1 MIRLNDILQRVVSYH
16 PDPDLDAIKKAYVYS
31 AKVHQGQLRNSG
43 EPYLIHPLEVAG
55 ILAQLHL
62 DEASI
67 VTGLLHDTIEDTL
80 ATAEELTELFGPEVA
95 QLVDGVTK
103 LSKFSASATLSQE
116 EKQAENFRKMIIAMA
131 QDIRVILVKLA
142 DRTHNM
148 RTLEHMPEEKQQ
160 RIARETLD
168 IYAPLANR
176 LGISWIKTE
185 LEDLSLRYL
194 KPQEYS
200 DLLEKVNRRRKE
212 RERYIEQVVHLI
224 EGKLQERQIEGRVSG
239 RFKHIY
245 SIYKKMKAQGIDFEQ
260 IHDVIAFR
268 LIMPT
273 VPSCYE
279 ALGLIH
285 QLWKPVPGRFK
296 DFIAI
301 PKPNMYQSL
310 HTAVIGPM
318 SERMEVQIRTEE
330 MHRIAEE
337 GIAAHWAYKEGKSLI
352 SKDDEK
358 FAWLRQ
364 LMEWQQDLKDPKEF
378 LETVKVD
385 LFTDEVFVFTPKGDV
400 KSLPRG
406 ATPVDFAFAIHSDIG
421 NRCVGGKVN
430 GKIVP
435 LRYKLK
441 NGDMVEVLTNP
452 AAHPSKDWLT
462 FVKTSR
468 AQQRIRSFI
477 KLQQR
482 EKSLQL
488 GRELADKEF
497 RRFSLNLN
505 KMLKSGELKELS
517 NELGYRIEEDMLV
530 AIGYGKIVPQQ
541 LIKRL
546 VPPEKLADAAEER
559 TREAANGSSGPTLPA
574 TGLSRMTEIARKLV
588 GKSNRSGVQIGGVD
602 DVLVRFGRCCN
613 PVPGDAIAGF
623 ITRGRGVTVHHVSCE
638 KALATDPERRVDVQW
653 DVRGDFKRPV
663 TLRVLTADRPGLL
676 ADISNT
682 FSKKGVNISQANCR
696 ATGDDRAVNTFEV
709 TISDLKQLTE
719 LMRTIER
726 LNGVYSVERI

>member
-1 MIRLNDILQRVVSYH
+1 MIRLNDILQQVAAYH
-16 PDPDLDAIKKAYVYS
+16 PDPDLDVIKKAYVYS
-31 AKVHQGQLRNSG
+31 AKVHQGQIRKSG
-43 EPYLIHPLEVAG
+43 EPYLVHPLEVAG
-55 ILAQLHL
+55 ILAQLRL

-80 ATAEELTELFGPEVA
+80 ATAEELTELFGAEVA

-103 LSKFSASATLSQE
+103 LSKFSASATMSQE

-148 RTLEHMPEEKQQ
+148 RTLEHMKEEKQT
-160 RIARETLD
+160 RIAQETLD

-185 LEDLSLRYL
+185 LEDLSFKYL
-194 KPQEYS
+194 KPQEFE
-200 DLLEKVNRRRKE
+200 DLTEKVTQRRKE
-212 RERYIEQVVHLI
+212 REKYIEDVVVLI
-224 EGKLQERQIEGRVSG
+224 ESSLREHGLEGKVTG
-239 RFKHIY
+239 RFKHLY
-245 SIYKKMKAQGIDFEQ
+245 SIYKKMKSQGIDFDQ
-260 IHDVIAFR
+260 VPDVIAFR
-268 LIMPT
+268 LLMPSL
-273 VPSCYE
+273 PACYE

-310 HTAVIGPM
+310 HTTVIGPL
-318 SERMEVQIRTEE
+318 SERVEVQIRTEE

-337 GIAAHWAYKEGKSLI
+337 GIAAHWAYKEGKSII

-400 KSLPRG
+400 RALPRG
-406 ATPVDFAFAIHSDIG
+406 ATPVDFAFAIHSDVG
-421 NRCVGGKVN
+421 SKCVGAKVN

-441 NGDMVEVLTNP
+441 NGDQVEVLTSP
-452 AAHPSKDWLT
+452 QAHPSKDWLT

-468 AQQRIRSFI
+468 AQQRIRGFI

-482 EKSLQL
+482 EKSLAL
-488 GRELADKEF
+488 GRELADKEL

-505 KMLKSGELKELS
+505 KLLKGGELKTLATEM
-517 NELGYRIEEDMLV
+517 GFRVEDDLLA
-530 AIGYGKIVPQQ
+530 AIGYGKVAPHQLTERLVPAEKLAEKDKEPAKSDNGQGNGHAQ
-541 LIKRL
+541 SGGLLGSMGLSKVTEVAKRL
-546 VPPEKLADAAEER
+546 VGRAPR
-559 TREAANGSSGPTLPA
+559 G
-574 TGLSRMTEIARKLV
+574 
-588 GKSNRSGVQIGGVD
+588 GVQIGGVD
-602 DVLVRFGRCCN
+602 DVLVRFGR
-613 PVPGDAIAGF
+613 
-623 ITRGRGVTVHHVSCE
+623 
-638 KALATDPERRVDVQW
+638 
-653 DVRGDFKRPV
+653 
-663 TLRVLTADRPGLL
+663 
-676 ADISNT
+676 
-682 FSKKGVNISQANCR
+682 
-696 ATGDDRAVNTFEV
+696 
-709 TISDLKQLTE
+709 
-719 LMRTIER
+719 
-726 LNGVYSVERI
+726 

>member
-1 MIRLNDILQRVVSYH
+1 MIRLNDILQKVVSYH

-43 EPYLIHPLEVAG
+43 EPYLVHPLEVAG

-452 AAHPSKDWLT
+452 QAHPSKDWLT

-477 KLQQR
+477 KQQQR

-505 KMLKSGELKELS
+505 KMMKSGELKTLS
-517 NELGYRIEEDMLV
+517 NDLGYRIEEDMLV

-559 TREAANGSSGPTLPA
+559 TREAANGSTGPTVPA

-613 PVPGDAIAGF
+613 PVPGDQIAGF

-709 TISDLKQLTE
+709 TISDLKQLTD
-719 LMRTIER
+719 LIRTIER

>member
-1 MIRLNDILQRVVSYH
+1 MIRLNDILQRVASYH
-16 PDPDLDAIKKAYVYS
+16 PDPDLDIIKKAYVYS

-55 ILAQLHL
+55 ILAQLRL

-80 ATAEELTELFGPEVA
+80 ATAEELTELFGPEIS

-103 LSKFSASATLSQE
+103 LSKFSASAALSQE

-148 RTLEHMPEEKQQ
+148 RTLQHMPEEKQQ

-194 KPQEYS
+194 KPQEYF
-200 DLLEKVNRRRKE
+200 DLLEKLNRRRKE
-212 RERYIEQVVHLI
+212 REQYIEQVVRLI
-224 EGKLQERQIEGRVSG
+224 EGKLKERELEGRVSG
-239 RFKHIY
+239 RFKHVY
-245 SIYKKMKAQGIDFEQ
+245 SLYKKIRAQGIEFDQ
-260 IHDVIAFR
+260 VHDVIGFR

-318 SERMEVQIRTEE
+318 GERMEVQIRTEE
-330 MHRIAEE
+330 MHKIAEE

-385 LFTDEVFVFTPKGDV
+385 LFSDEVFVFTPKGDV

-406 ATPVDFAFAIHSDIG
+406 ATPVDFAYAVHTSLG
-421 NRCVGGKVN
+421 HRCRGAKVD
-430 GKIVP
+430 GAMVP
-435 LRYKLK
+435 LNHALASGQR
-441 NGDMVEVLTNP
+441 VEIVTVKQGG
-452 AAHPSKDWLT
+452 PSRDWLNAELGYVVSHRARAKVRQW
-462 FVKTSR
+462 FK
-468 AQQRIRSFI
+468 AQQVEETIAHG
-477 KLQQR
+477 R
-482 EKSLQL
+482 EIVE
-488 GRELADKEF
+488 RELARAGLTAVKLEALAADTGYAKLDEF
-497 RRFSLNLN
+497 FAAVARTEINLRALQTA
-505 KMLKSGELKELS
+505 MHA
-517 NELGYRIEEDMLV
+517 V
-530 AIGYGKIVPQQ
+530 ARP
-541 LIKRL
+541 
-546 VPPEKLADAAEER
+546 DAASPAPAETEAVV
-559 TREAANGSSGPTLPA
+559 TRQSRAAGAGSGILIVGVDRLM
-574 TGLSRMTEIARKLV
+574 TGLA
-588 GKSNRSGVQIGGVD
+588 
-602 DVLVRFGRCCN
+602 RCCK
-613 PVPGDAIAGF
+613 PAPPDPIVGF
-623 ITRGRGVTVHHVSCE
+623 VTRGKGISIHRQSCSNVARMKE
-638 KALATDPERRVDVQW
+638 RQPERLITADWGTPRDEVFAVDVI
-653 DVRGDFKRPV
+653 VE
-663 TLRVLTADRPGLL
+663 AMDRQGLL
-676 ADISNT
+676 RDVT
-682 FSKKGVNISQANCR
+682 EVFSREKINV
-696 ATGDDRAVNTFEV
+696 TAVNTLTRNLQARMAFTLEV
-709 TISDLKQLTE
+709 RGLDELKRALLLVRE
-719 LMRTIER
+719 VS
-726 LNGVYSVERI
+726 GVLSVARR

>member
-1 MIRLNDILQRVVSYH
+1 MIRLSDILQRVAAYH
-16 PDPDLDAIKKAYVYS
+16 PDPDLDIIKKAYVYS
-31 AKVHQGQLRNSG
+31 AKVHQGQIRKSG

-55 ILAQLHL
+55 ILAQLKL

-80 ATAEELTELFGPEVA
+80 ATPEELRELFGAEVS

-103 LSKFSASATLSQE
+103 LSKFQASATMSQE

-148 RTLEHMPEEKQQ
+148 RTLGHMAEEKQA
-160 RIARETLD
+160 RIAQETLD

-185 LEDLSLRYL
+185 LEDLSFRYL
-194 KPQEYS
+194 KPQEYA
-200 DLLEKVNRRRKE
+200 DLTEKVNRRRKE
-212 RERYIEQVVHLI
+212 REKYIDDVVSLI
-224 EGKLQERQIEGRVSG
+224 EGKLKERNLQGRVSG
-239 RFKHIY
+239 RFKHLY
-245 SIYKKMKAQGIDFEQ
+245 SIYKKMKSQGIEFDQ
-260 IHDVIAFR
+260 VPDVIAFR
-268 LIMPT
+268 LLMPT

-310 HTAVIGPM
+310 HTTVIGPM
-318 SERMEVQIRTEE
+318 SERVEVQIRTEE
-330 MHRIAEE
+330 MHKIAEE
-337 GIAAHWAYKEGKSLI
+337 GIAAHWAYKEGRSVI

-400 KSLPRG
+400 RSLPRG

-421 NRCVGGKVN
+421 SKCVGAKVN

-441 NGDMVEVLTNP
+441 NGDQVEVLTSP
-452 AAHPSKDWLT
+452 QAHPSKDWLT

-468 AQQRIRSFI
+468 AQQRIRAFI
-477 KLQQR
+477 KQQQR

-488 GRELADKEF
+488 GRELADKEL
-497 RRFSLNLN
+497 RRFSFNLN
-505 KMLKSGELKELS
+505 KMLKGGELKQIAS
-517 NELGYRIEEDMLV
+517 ELGYRVEEDLLV
-530 AIGYGKIVPQQ
+530 AIGYGKIAPHQ
-541 LIKRL
+541 LVERL
-546 VPPEKLADAAEER
+546 LPPEKLAESKEQPK
-559 TREAANGSSGPTLPA
+559 EANGQNGA
-574 TGLSRMTEIARKLV
+574 NGLFANVGNRMTEVAKKLV
-588 GKSNRSGVQIGGVD
+588 GRTGKSGVVIGGVD

-613 PVPGDAIAGF
+613 PVPGDPIAGF
-623 ITRGRGVTVHHVSCE
+623 ITRGRGVTVHTVSCE
-638 KALATDPERRVDVQW
+638 KALATDPERRVEVSW

-709 TISDLKQLTE
+709 TISDLKQLTD

>member
-1 MIRLNDILQRVVSYH
+1 MIRLNDILQQVASYH
-16 PDPDLDAIKKAYVYS
+16 PDPDLDIIKKAYVYS
-31 AKVHQGQLRNSG
+31 AKVHQGQIRKSG
-43 EPYLIHPLEVAG
+43 EPYLVHPLEVAG
-55 ILAQLHL
+55 ILAQLKL

-80 ATAEELTELFGPEVA
+80 ATEAELRELFGPEVA

-103 LSKFSASATLSQE
+103 LSKFSAAATMSQE

-148 RTLEHMPEEKQQ
+148 RTLEHMKPEKQQ
-160 RIARETLD
+160 RIAQETLD

-185 LEDLSLRYL
+185 LEDLSFRYL
-194 KPQEYS
+194 KPQEFA
-200 DLLEKVNRRRKE
+200 DLQQKVNSKRKE
-212 RERYIEQVVHLI
+212 REQYIDDVTKLI
-224 EGKLQERQIEGRVSG
+224 LAKLKEHNLQGRVSG
-239 RFKHIY
+239 RFKHFY
-245 SIYKKMKAQGIDFEQ
+245 SIYRKMKAQGIDFDQ
-260 IHDVIAFR
+260 VHDVIAFR

-273 VPSCYE
+273 IPACYE

-285 QLWKPVPGRFK
+285 QMWKPVPGRFK

-310 HTAVIGPM
+310 HTTVIGPH
-318 SERMEVQIRTEE
+318 SQRVEVQIRTEE
-330 MHRIAEE
+330 MHKIAEE
-337 GIAAHWAYKEGKSLI
+337 GIAAHWAYKEGKSLV
-352 SKDDEK
+352 SRDDEK

-400 KSLPRG
+400 RSLPRG
-406 ATPVDFAFAIHSDIG
+406 ATPVDFAYAIHSDVG
-421 NRCVGGKVN
+421 GRCVGAKVN

-441 NGDMVEVLTNP
+441 NGDQVEVLTSP
-452 AAHPSKDWLT
+452 QAHPSKDWLT

-468 AQQRIRSFI
+468 AQQRIRGWI
-477 KLQQR
+477 KQQQR

-488 GRELADKEF
+488 GRELAEKEF
-497 RRFSLNLN
+497 RRLGLNFN
-505 KMLKSGELKELS
+505 KMLKNGELKKHAE
-517 NELGYRIEEDMLV
+517 ELGYRVEDDLLV
-530 AIGYGKIVPQQ
+530 AIGYGKLAPHQ
-541 LIKRL
+541 LAERL
-546 VPPEKLADAAEER
+546 VPADAGASASNG
-559 TREAANGSSGPTLPA
+559 TVAPSGILANVGTKMIEGA
-574 TGLSRMTEIARKLV
+574 KKLV
-588 GKSNRSGVQIGGVD
+588 GRTSKSGVQIGGVD

-613 PVPGDAIAGF
+613 PVPGDPIAGF
-623 ITRGRGVTVHHVSCE
+623 ITRGRGVTVHTVQCE
-638 KALATDPERRVDVQW
+638 KALATDPERRVEVTW

-676 ADISNT
+676 ADISQA

-709 TISDLKQLTE
+709 TISDLKQLTD
-719 LMRTIER
+719 LMRSIES
-726 LNGVYSVERI
+726 LSGVYSVERI